1 LRYRIVEQSPV
12 VGGTST
18 IDSAASIIRRR
29 ILDGV
34 LGPGARLPEEQTSA
48 ELGVSRHTLRAALR
62 QLVSEGLL
70 RHEPNRGVHV
80 PALTPAD
87 VSDVFRIRRMIELDA
102 IEEIALVGNVPAG
115 ATSAVDDMEALGP
128 SAAWHQVV
136 EQDMRFH
143 WALVEAA
150 GSPRMVRAYAA
161 IHAEI
166 AYCLVQLRPHYDRPA
181 QVAKEHRDLLA
192 AIVARDG
199 ELAVVR
205 MRAHLLEAETTLLGA
220 IPASTHTER
229 FPSWKE

>member
-1 LRYRIVEQSPV
+1 VEQSPP

-80 PALTPAD
+80 PVLTPAD

-128 SAAWHQVV
+128 SAGWHQVV

-150 GSPRMVRAYAA
+150 GSPRMVRTYAA

-205 MRAHLLEAETTLLGA
+205 MRAHLFEAETTLLGA
-220 IPASTHTER
+220 IPASTRNGER
-229 FPSWKE
+229 FPIWKE

>member
-1 LRYRIVEQSPV
+1 M
-12 VGGTST
+12 GGTST

-29 ILDGV
+29 ILDGA

-70 RHEPNRGVHV
+70 RHEAHRGVHV
-80 PALTPAD
+80 PVLTPAD

-128 SAAWHQVV
+128 AAGWHQVV

-143 WALVEAA
+143 RALVEAA
-150 GSPRMVRAYAA
+150 GSPRIARTYAA

-181 QVAKEHRDLLA
+181 QVAKEHRELLA

-205 MRAHLLEAETTLLGA
+205 MRAHLFEAETTLLGA
-220 IPASTHTER
+220 IPASTHTGR
-229 FPSWKE
+229 FPIWKE

>member
-1 LRYRIVEQSPV
+1 M
-12 VGGTST
+12 GGTST

-29 ILDGV
+29 ILDGA
-34 LGPGARLPEEQTSA
+34 LGPGARLPEEQTST

-70 RHEPNRGVHV
+70 RHEAHRGVHV
-80 PALTPAD
+80 PVLTPAD

-128 SAAWHQVV
+128 AAGWHQVV

-150 GSPRMVRAYAA
+150 GSPRIARTYAA

-181 QVAKEHRDLLA
+181 QVAKEHRELLA

-205 MRAHLLEAETTLLGA
+205 MRAHLFEAETTLLGA

-229 FPSWKE
+229 FPIWKE